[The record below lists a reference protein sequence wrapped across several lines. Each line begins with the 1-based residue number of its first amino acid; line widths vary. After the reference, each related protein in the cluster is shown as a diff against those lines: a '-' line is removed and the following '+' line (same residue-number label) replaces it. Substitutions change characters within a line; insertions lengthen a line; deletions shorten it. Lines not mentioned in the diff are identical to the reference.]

1 MQRHLSQM
9 TWTEIRDLDKEA
21 GVVVLPIGSL
31 EQHGAHL
38 TINTDTYF
46 AERFLELTLEQLPD
60 DVKVWCLPAMPITN
74 SREHE
79 GFAGSFWLSASTM
92 MNVLRDIGAS
102 IARSGF
108 RRLLLWNC
116 HGGNISLLDLM
127 AREIR
132 ADTGLLVFTCF
143 PPAAL
148 RDPVETSQQEAAFGI
163 HANDWETSV
172 MMALAPDQVRADKLT
187 AEYPHFAPGHLKLE
201 GSAANVAWLTRDLSQ
216 SGVLG
221 DATISTAERGWQRL
235 NPLVPKWTDLLSEIS
250 TFEFAS

>member
-1 MQRHLSQM
+1 
-9 TWTEIRDLDKEA
+9 
-21 GVVVLPIGSL
+21 
-31 EQHGAHL
+31 
-38 TINTDTYF
+38 
-46 AERFLELTLEQLPD
+46 
-60 DVKVWCLPAMPITN
+60 
-74 SREHE
+74 
-79 GFAGSFWLSASTM
+79 
-92 MNVLRDIGAS
+92 
-102 IARSGF
+102 
-108 RRLLLWNC
+108 LLLWNC